1 MSNVCIYLIVIL
13 IVSNLLKIYLNFS
26 VAGSQIWKTG
36 HDFCQLNSCAPALG
50 AREVHILEVFHS
62 L

>member
-1 MSNVCIYLIVIL
+1 MIL

-50 AREVHILEVFHS
+50 AREVPILEVFHS